1 MILSTG
7 KSKIETQI
15 WRHQCN
21 IKKVNVIYQIINLAW
36 FDLFSFLGPIGT
48 QINQTSFDF
57 VTLLLSSYELKHI
70 HFQTRAVF
78 ILRAQVFLNLHP
90 STSKLMLYQVTYF
103 EAHPINGFS
112 QRSIVSNSICQF
124 FVLNEPDCVAVR
136 AGTKI
141 LAFLSLTSQSGTPV
155 VVSITS

>member
-1 MILSTG
+1 MVWPFLFPGSNWYSD
-7 KSKIETQI
+7 KSNLI
-15 WRHQCN
+15 WFC
-21 IKKVNVIYQIINLAW
+21 YIIVVELWAQAY
-36 FDLFSFLGPIGT
+36 SFPL
-48 QINQTSFDF
+48 
-57 VTLLLSSYELKHI
+57 
-70 HFQTRAVF
+70 TRAVF

-90 STSKLMLYQVTYF
+90 SASKLILYQVTYF

-155 VVSITS
+155 VVSITSWKDSVRNNFNFMVNSSTTMH

>member
-57 VTLLLSSYELKHI
+57 VIVVELWAQAYS
-70 HFQTRAVF
+70 FPLTRAVF

-90 STSKLMLYQVTYF
+90 SASKLIFYQVTYF